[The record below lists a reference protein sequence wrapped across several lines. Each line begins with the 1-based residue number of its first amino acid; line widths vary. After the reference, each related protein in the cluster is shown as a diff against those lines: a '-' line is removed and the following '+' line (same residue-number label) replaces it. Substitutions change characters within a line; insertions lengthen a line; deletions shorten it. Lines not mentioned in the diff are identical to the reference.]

1 METQSFSFSD
11 IVPVIKKHIKALI
24 ILGVLAAIVSA
35 IFSMPAFIKP
45 RYTSVGVYYPSN
57 IGPYAKESRTEQLLQ
72 LFEASAIK
80 DSLIT
85 KFDLYRRF
93 EISEGNPGARHAI
106 LLMLGERV
114 SINKN
119 RYEAVEVKIE
129 DENPD
134 TAFLML
140 EEVVK
145 QCNLLARR
153 LQRGKSQEIFAM
165 RSRQLNEQRKVAY
178 ELDKK
183 LSKISSDY
191 GIIEL
196 ESQTQEITQGLYRL
210 LASGKNENSASVKEA
225 NKLLRALETK
235 GAEYQ
240 TLYLVKEYIIEYLG
254 EIEMEYQEAFNDI
267 QKELTYTNEIVAPE
281 VPDKKS
287 YPVRWIIV
295 FTAIFI
301 TEFFA
306 LLIFLIADAQ
316 KRRA

>member
-1 METQSFSFSD
+1 MENQSFSFSD
-11 IVPVIKKHIKALI
+11 IIPVLKKHIKALL

-45 RYTSVGVYYPSN
+45 RYTSTGVYYPSN

-72 LFEASAIK
+72 LFEASSIK
-80 DSLIT
+80 DSLIE
-85 KFDLYRRF
+85 KFNLYNKY
-93 EISEGNPGARHAI
+93 EIKEGNPGARHAI
-106 LLMLGERV
+106 LLTLGERI

-134 TAFLML
+134 TAYLML
-140 EEVVK
+140 EEMVA

-153 LQRGKSQEIFAM
+153 LQREKSQEVFDM
-165 RSRQLNEQRKVAY
+165 RTRQLSEQRAVAK
-178 ELDKK
+178 ELDDK
-183 LSKISSDY
+183 LAKISTEY
-191 GIIEL
+191 GILEL

-225 NKLLRALETK
+225 NKLLNALETK

-240 TLYLVKEYIIEYLG
+240 TLYLVKEYIVEYLG
-254 EIEMEYQEAFNDI
+254 EIEMEYQESRNDI
-267 QKELTYTNEIVAPE
+267 KKELTYTNEIVKPE

-295 FTAIFI
+295 FTAIFV